1 MRRLRILKS
10 KALWSLAVLSVI
22 SLSFLYIVQTNSEIS
37 ERFLAKECV
46 NRIAELSKENEVLQ
60 VSSAQAASLDKL
72 AQLVEPLN
80 FEKTENI
87 HYIRVLSTQ
96 AIAK

>member
-37 ERFLAKECV
+37 ERFLVKECV

-80 FEKTENI
+80 FEKTEKV
-87 HYIRVLSTQ
+87 HYIK
-96 AIAK
+96 AISEVAANK